1 MRPNESD
8 ENPLFLKVQFHHQP
22 VSITFDIKDNPS
34 IFKYTCTG
42 IGLFYLIGRFPAW
55 IHGSIK
61 PGL

>member
-1 MRPNESD
+1 MGPNEPD
-8 ENPLFLKVQFHHQP
+8 KNPLFLKVQIHHQP

-34 IFKYTCTG
+34 IFKYTFIG
-42 IGLFYLIGRFPAW
+42 IGLFYLIWWFPAW